1 MTTASDLPAGRE
13 LDALVAEKV
22 MGWKR
27 RRIVEC
33 YPGMVGVPLDDPR
46 LDDYWWTSDNRP
58 TNEIA
63 RDEGGGAVGEC
74 NECGKVYGAGSP
86 STDIAAA
93 WTVVE
98 KLRGCDQWPEIG
110 ATGRSWYCEFE
121 GEPGVIVEGFGDT
134 APLAICRA
142 ALKAVGHG

>member
-22 MGWKR
+22 MGWTFQTFPEGACPEVR
-27 RRIVEC
+27 HWHRTSPIPEERSPEWAASFIGAC
-33 YPGMVGVPLDDPR
+33 PR
-46 LDDYWWTSDNRP
+46 F
-58 TNEIA
+58 
-63 RDEGGGAVGEC
+63 
-74 NECGKVYGAGSP
+74 
-86 STDIAAA
+86 STDLAAA

-142 ALKAVGHG
+142 ALEAVTPPPP